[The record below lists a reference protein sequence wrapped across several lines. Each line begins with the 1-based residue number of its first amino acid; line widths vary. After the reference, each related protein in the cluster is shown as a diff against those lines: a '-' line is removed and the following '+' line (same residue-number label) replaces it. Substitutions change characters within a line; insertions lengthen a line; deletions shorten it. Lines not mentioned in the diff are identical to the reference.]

1 MKRAPAKEKKKRFNE
16 LSKSKR
22 KKERNEAKQKETKRN
37 FTNLCI
43 MEHND
48 DKFTHNE
55 ILKNF
60 KKKAEI
66 EKKMKTYLL
75 PCFDCLK
82 HNVVKI
88 YFQRNVLL
96 CIS

>member
-1 MKRAPAKEKKKRFNE
+1 VGEGRLWEHLRIYSGKLFIAIKEKKKRFNE

-37 FTNLCI
+37 FTNLYI

-55 ILKNF
+55 IF
-60 KKKAEI
+60 KKFLERS
-66 EKKMKTYLL
+66 
-75 PCFDCLK
+75 
-82 HNVVKI
+82 
-88 YFQRNVLL
+88 RN
-96 CIS
+96 